1 MAPNALTYGFVGL
14 ESDLYAQR
22 INTIGIDRVFGMIAD
37 SVAEYNRVVDAMMAG
52 WVSRTTM
59 VQEYIELAGAG
70 TLQPLT
76 PDGNPLP
83 VVPSG
88 NYSVGYPLHGAGT
101 GFGTNRI
108 TRPFLTGEE
117 ADRFTNDAFIKDAD
131 WRMRHLLASILDSS
145 SWTYTDRYG
154 DGQGGSKGIG
164 NVTVQPLANGDSVTY
179 MTRGGAQATDNHYL
193 FQAAGIADAT
203 NPFAAARTEL
213 VEHPTNSG
221 PFVAY
226 VPTALVA
233 TTTALA
239 EFVEVNDP
247 DVAYLNRNNLPAAP
261 YAPTTILGPGD
272 EILGKLQSSNMWI
285 VEWGRLPTNIFIT
298 VATGAG
304 PFVRMREIADA
315 SLQGLFTEGFDVDG
329 NHMGQRFLRWAG
341 FGVANRV
348 AATATL
354 VGAGAYTTPTLYDAP
369 LAI

>member
-1 MAPNALTYGFVGL
+1 MANNALTYGFVGL

-83 VVPSG
+83 VIPSG

-203 NPFAAARTEL
+203 NPFAAAR
-213 VEHPTNSG
+213 
-221 PFVAY
+221 
-226 VPTALVA
+226 
-233 TTTALA
+233 A

-285 VEWGRLPTNIFIT
+285 VEWGRLPTNIFVT

-369 LAI
+369 LPI